1 VCCLQSDGTD
11 VLRVSFNTPG
21 SRVDREL
28 TTEFQLDRQQRQ
40 MRLDVKTPWK
50 KVNLRGSLVNEAA
63 LKKALLSAT
72 LDETTEYSITAELQ
86 VTCHN
91 LVFTQWRSDRRG
103 WPPWAELSEGRHSAD
118 SSSKKAN
125 DFFDLFVFKY
135 FKYMKQDPVFAFY
148 F

>member
-28 TTEFQLDRQQRQ
+28 TTEFQLDRQQQQ

-50 KVNLRGSLVNEAA
+50 KVNLRGSLLNEAA

-91 LVFTQWRSDRRG
+91 LVFTQWRSDSGGR
-103 WPPWAELSEGRHSAD
+103 PPWAELSEGRQLAARQ
-118 SSSKKAN
+118 KK
-125 DFFDLFVFKY
+125 L
-135 FKYMKQDPVFAFY
+135 MSFATFS
-148 F
+148 FSNILNT

>member
-1 VCCLQSDGTD
+1 MCCLQSDGTD

-50 KVNLRGSLVNEAA
+50 KVNLRGSLLNEAA

-103 WPPWAELSEGRHSAD
+103 WRRHVGRSFGGAALSR
-118 SSSKKAN
+118 
-125 DFFDLFVFKY
+125 
-135 FKYMKQDPVFAFY
+135 
-148 F
+148 